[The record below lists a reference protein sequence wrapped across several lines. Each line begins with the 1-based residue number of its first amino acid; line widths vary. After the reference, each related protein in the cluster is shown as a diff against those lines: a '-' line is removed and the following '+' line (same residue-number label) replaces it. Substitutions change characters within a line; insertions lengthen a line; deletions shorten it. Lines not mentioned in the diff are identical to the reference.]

1 MKNAEQAKRMR
12 TPIGPS
18 IALLAGLLIFGCS
31 EKPPVTDS
39 KDRLELS
46 HNNVIRIVF
55 DLPGDDIGSQEY
67 QTILN
72 ALRDAIFRNK
82 AGDIINSG
90 FGMGNMEI
98 VVAIDSDE
106 SIGVI
111 RKIVGDV
118 YPKARY
124 RIERR
129 TR

>member
-1 MKNAEQAKRMR
+1 MR
-12 TPIGPS
+12 TPIGPG
-18 IALLAGLLIFGCS
+18 IALLASLLMFGCS
-31 EKPPVTDS
+31 EKPRVNDNKGS
-39 KDRLELS
+39 LEPS
-46 HNNVIRIVF
+46 HNKVIRIVF

-111 RKIVGDV
+111 RKTVGDV
-118 YPKARY
+118 YPKAKY
-124 RIERR
+124 RIEHR